1 MFQEKNSLLIMA
13 KKRDQMKPYQADI
26 QEIFEVFGTSEH
38 GLSHAEVI
46 ERSEKYGYNELPEK
60 NRIPAWKRFL
70 AQFHN
75 SLIYV
80 LLASSVLTALLQD
93 WLDTG
98 IILGVVI
105 INAIVG
111 FAQEGKAEK
120 ALESIRKMVKY
131 EATVVRGGLIKSVDS
146 RELVPGDVVLLKS
159 GQRATA
165 DIRLI
170 ESHSLKMEEAI
181 LTGESVPVEKHTR
194 PLKGDL
200 LPGDQKNMV
209 FSGTYATFGRGKGVV
224 VATGS
229 HTQLG
234 QISTL
239 LTDISKSTTPLL
251 QKIED
256 FSKKLSFFI
265 LAVSIVFGFLSWYL
279 HRFGF
284 QDILVN
290 TIGIIVAAIPEGLPA
305 IITITLALGVQQM
318 AQNKA
323 IVRKLPAVE
332 TLGSVTD
339 ICSDKT
345 GTLTK
350 NEMTVLELVTESEII
365 TFDGSGYDI
374 KGTVTGNTHHPTVRR
389 VFEIFD
395 QCNDAQI
402 RFEADQTV
410 LNGDP
415 TELALKIMVLKAGIE
430 ITPAERL
437 AVIPF
442 ESAHKYMAVKVRDG
456 NEAKLLVKGAPEKIL
471 ELSNLPEAS
480 KASLKAL
487 FNQKASNGYRLIA
500 AAWKA
505 LSDQSRTLTEDEVK
519 NLNFAGIAC
528 IIDPP
533 RPEAAEAIAKC
544 HRAGITVKMITGDH
558 IETAG
563 AIAKSLGLKNPER
576 KIDGQSLEK
585 LTDEEWKKVAMEYN
599 VFARTTPLH
608 KLKLVEALQSQNR
621 IVAMTGDG
629 VNDAPALKKANIG
642 VAMGIKGTQ
651 VTKDVSD
658 IILTD
663 DNFVTISNA
672 VRLGRGIFDNIRKAI
687 IFILPTNAAEAL
699 SILVALVVGG
709 ILPISAPQILWIN
722 MVTAV
727 TLAIS
732 LAFEPAEENVMKR
745 PPRKPTKPILD
756 AYLVWRI
763 LFVGV
768 VLAAIVYALFH
779 YALNTYNSLELAR
792 TIAVNALVAG
802 ELFYLL
808 NCKHIRHNV
817 FSRDFFNNKHIFRA
831 IGTLVLLQIAFTYL
845 PVFQQIFRTVPL
857 KLYHFL
863 LVMAGGV
870 LLFLTVELEKFV
882 MIKAIGIGKKS

>member
-1 MFQEKNSLLIMA
+1 
-13 KKRDQMKPYQADI
+13 MKPYQADI
-26 QEIFEVFGTSEH
+26 GEIFREFGTSEQ
-38 GLSHAEVI
+38 GLSHADVI
-46 ERSEKYGYNELPEK
+46 ERLEKFGYNELPEMD
-60 NRIPAWKRFL
+60 RVPAWKRFL

-98 IILGVVI
+98 IILGVVV

-131 EATVVRGGLIKSVDS
+131 EATVVRGGLIKNVDS
-146 RELVPGDVVLLKS
+146 RELVPGDVVILKS

-165 DIRLI
+165 DIRLF

-181 LTGESVPVEKHTR
+181 LTGESVPVEKHTQ
-194 PLKGDL
+194 PLEGDM

-224 VATGS
+224 VATGAN
-229 HTQLG
+229 TQLG

-265 LAVSIVFGFLSWYL
+265 LATSILFGVFSWYL
-279 HRFGF
+279 HRFGL

-290 TIGIIVAAIPEGLPA
+290 IIGIIVAAIPEGLPA

-350 NEMTVLELVTESEII
+350 NEMTVLEVI
-365 TFDGSGYDI
+365 TDAETISFDGSGYDI
-374 KGTVTGNTHHPTVRR
+374 KGAVTGNIDHPAVRDA
-389 VFEIFD
+389 FLIFD

-402 RFEADQTV
+402 RFESDQTI

-415 TELALKIMVLKAGIE
+415 TELALKVMVLKAGIHL
-430 ITPAERL
+430 PALERL
-437 AVIPF
+437 ATIPF
-442 ESAHKYMAVKVRDG
+442 ESAHKYMAVKVKDG
-456 NEAKLLVKGAPEKIL
+456 DSIKLLVKGAPEKIL
-471 ELSNLPEAS
+471 ALSNLSEES
-480 KASLKAL
+480 KAKLSAV

-500 AAWKA
+500 AAWKE
-505 LSDQSRTLTEDEVK
+505 LMDQSRTLPEGEVA
-519 NLNFAGIAC
+519 NLIFAGIAC

-544 HRAGITVKMITGDH
+544 HQAGITIKMITGDH

-563 AIAKSLGLKNPER
+563 AIAKSLGLKNPES

-599 VFARTTPLH
+599 VFARTTPWH
-608 KLKLVEALQSQNR
+608 KLKLVEALQSQQR

-629 VNDAPALKKANIG
+629 VNDAPALKKADIG

-651 VTKDVSD
+651 VTKDVAD

-709 ILPISAPQILWIN
+709 TLPISAPQILWIN

-745 PPRKPTKPILD
+745 PPRKPAKPILD

-763 LFVGV
+763 FFVGA
-768 VLAAIVYALFH
+768 VLAAIVYTLFY
-779 YALNTYNSLELAR
+779 YAIFTYNSLELGR

-817 FSRDFFNNKHIFRA
+817 FSRDFFNNKHVFRA

-845 PVFQQIFRTVPL
+845 PVFQKIFRTVPL
-857 KLYHFL
+857 EMYHFA
-863 LVMAGGV
+863 LVSAGGL
-870 LLFLTVELEKFV
+870 LLFLIVELEKFIV
-882 MIKAIGIGKKS
+882 IRAFRIGK

>member
-1 MFQEKNSLLIMA
+1 
-13 KKRDQMKPYQADI
+13 MKPYQADI
-26 QEIFEVFGTSEH
+26 GEIFKEFGTNEQ

-46 ERSEKYGYNELPEK
+46 ERLEKFGYNELPEK
-60 NRIPAWKRFL
+60 DRVPVWKRFL

-131 EATVVRGGLIKSVDS
+131 EATVVRGRLIINVDS
-146 RELVPGDVVLLKS
+146 RELVPGDVVILKS

-165 DIRLI
+165 DIRLF

-194 PLKGDL
+194 PLEGDL

-209 FSGTYATFGRGKGVV
+209 FSGTYATYGRGRGVV
-224 VATGS
+224 VATGTN
-229 HTQLG
+229 TQLG

-239 LTDISKSTTPLL
+239 LTDISKSSTPLL

-265 LAVSIVFGFLSWYL
+265 LAVSVLFGVVSWYL

-318 AQNKA
+318 ALNKA

-350 NEMTVLELVTESEII
+350 NEMTVLEVVTDAETI

-374 KGTVTGNTHHPTVRR
+374 TGTVTGNIDHPVVRN
-389 VFEIFD
+389 VFMIFD

-402 RFEADQTV
+402 RFESDQTL

-415 TELALKIMVLKAGIE
+415 TELALKVMVLKAGIHQS
-430 ITPAERL
+430 TLERL
-437 AVIPF
+437 ATIPF
-442 ESAHKYMAVKVRDG
+442 DSAHKYMAVKVKDG
-456 NEAKLLVKGAPEKIL
+456 DSIKLLVKGAPEKIL
-471 ELSNLPEAS
+471 ELSDLSVEA
-480 KASLKAL
+480 KAKLRAL
-487 FNQKASNGYRLIA
+487 FNHKASNGYRLIA
-500 AAWKA
+500 AAWKE
-505 LSDQSRTLTEDEVK
+505 LKDKSRTLTEADVT

-563 AIAKSLGLKNPER
+563 AIAKSLGLKNPEQ

-585 LTDEEWKKVAMEYN
+585 LTDEEWKKVALEYN
-599 VFARTTPLH
+599 IFARTTPLH
-608 KLKLVEALQSQNR
+608 KLKLVEALQSQQR

-629 VNDAPALKKANIG
+629 VNDAPALKKADIG
-642 VAMGIKGTQ
+642 IAMGIKGTQ

-709 ILPISAPQILWIN
+709 TLPISAPQILWIN

-756 AYLVWRI
+756 TYLVWRI
-763 LFVGV
+763 LFVGA
-768 VLAAIVYALFH
+768 VLAVIVYTLFY
-779 YALNTYNSLELAR
+779 YAMYTYNSLELGR

-802 ELFYLL
+802 EVFYLL

-857 KLYHFL
+857 EMYHFA
-863 LVMAGGV
+863 LVLAGGL
-870 LLFLTVELEKFV
+870 LLFLIVELEKFIV
-882 MIKAIGIGKKS
+882 IRAFRISK